1 MTDDSEDSLSSKEAE
16 EASKG
21 QRRAESGDDEM
32 LAARDA
38 KIEELEETVKRT
50 QAEFE
55 NYKKRIE
62 REWAERARMAGE
74 RVIIEMLPVLDTL
87 DKAVEGARGG
97 SESGSQ
103 EAGLEGIRRQLVQ
116 TLQRAGL
123 KEIRTDVPFDP
134 FVHEALMREETDGD
148 DAGKI
153 LEVFQKGYMLGSKVL
168 RAARVKVSVEVA
180 ARAANGG
187 EGGSTQHDDQET
199 INHDGGE

>member
-1 MTDDSEDSLSSKEAE
+1 MTDDSEDSLSSKEGE

-21 QRRAESGDDEM
+21 QRRAGSGDNEM

-38 KIEELEETVKRT
+38 RIEELEDTVKRT

-62 REWAERARMAGE
+62 REWAERTRMAGE

-97 SESGSQ
+97 SESESQ

-134 FVHEALMREETDGD
+134 FVHEALMREEANGD

-153 LEVFQKGYMLGSKVL
+153 LEVFQKGYTLGPKVL

-180 ARAANGG
+180 ARTANGD

-199 INHDGGE
+199 DNQDGGE